1 MTATA
6 ADIMTR
12 NVISIGPDAMV
23 PAIATLL
30 AKHGISAVPV
40 IDAQGQLLGM
50 VSEGDLMKPF
60 LANSEER
67 REWWL
72 ELLAEGER
80 LAPEYLQ
87 YIAQDW
93 HTAKDV
99 MTKSVVTAT
108 PDATTHDLAGLLV
121 KHHIRRVPIVEGAR
135 VVGIVSRANIVHTLA
150 DSAI

>member
-1 MTATA
+1 MIATA

-12 NVISIGPDAMV
+12 SVISTGPNTAVSD
-23 PAIATLL
+23 IATLL
-30 AKHGISAVPV
+30 AKHGISAIPV
-40 IDAQGQLLGM
+40 IDVQGQLLGM

-60 LANSEER
+60 LANSNNR

-99 MTKSVVTAT
+99 MTKAVVTAT
-108 PDATTHDLAGLLV
+108 PDTTTHDLAGLLV
-121 KHHIRRVPIVEGAR
+121 KHHIKRVPIIDGAS
-135 VVGIVSRANIVHTLA
+135 VVGIVSRADIVHTLA
-150 DSAI
+150 DSVS